1 MELVISGN
9 YVSYMKQLENNYNN
23 PDIFYQLVKLVVHK
37 IHNRTYN
44 RIELLNIWRKLTAG
58 LLNESDVCKKN
69 ILCLLEHKIEFLNY
83 HYDNEPMMNLLK
95 YSDIFI
101 FKKVIYTLKSIQNLI
116 GFNTGNE
123 YLLSLSQ
130 DINTNCIVM
139 NCLELLHTS
148 KLDEVSLY
156 KEKME
161 YILEL
166 LKTYK
171 SSPFNFTI
179 KYIYSDKL
187 YFTTPLA
194 YMIINNNILMQE
206 YIKSKGGTLDYII
219 HEPLVTKSKSYYKFF
234 KAEPVNMS
242 LLEYYT
248 NKHPPNYKILISSYE
263 NSKKTLR
270 QRREQNITRKKN
282 IVNLNLNLNNINNV
296 KERIKNN
303 KNKRDILL
311 SDLKTYK
318 HKWSKTYPIRWSQNS
333 NNENTND
340 TKPYI
345 VIGGVGGSGTR
356 VIASILAALGLN
368 IGSDLNEA
376 YDNLSFTL
384 LFKDPST
391 LILDDNIFNKRY
403 NILKNSIL
411 GTDNYLTK
419 EDLTLLE
426 ELSIKGRPG
435 HPIQWLKTRYHN
447 ILEINNNG
455 SLDNDYLK
463 LLPTIRKPL
472 IGKFG
477 WKEPNSHFIMKR
489 LHSKFKNM
497 KFIMVVRNG
506 LDMAF
511 SNNQNQLRLW
521 GPSLLPNSKFDKH
534 GHIIYTPE
542 LSMKYWTLV
551 HKKIMEQSKTMG
563 KNFLMINFDKL
574 CNEPEDELTKLLQFL
589 ELDNSYMEEIK
600 SMVDKPSSQ
609 GRYKTEDLRKFD
621 KKDIEYAKEL
631 GFDIEMNEKNKP
643 KLKRKTNI
651 SL

>member
-1 MELVISGN
+1 
-9 YVSYMKQLENNYNN
+9 
-23 PDIFYQLVKLVVHK
+23 
-37 IHNRTYN
+37 
-44 RIELLNIWRKLTAG
+44 
-58 LLNESDVCKKN
+58 
-69 ILCLLEHKIEFLNY
+69 
-83 HYDNEPMMNLLK
+83 
-95 YSDIFI
+95 
-101 FKKVIYTLKSIQNLI
+101 
-116 GFNTGNE
+116 
-123 YLLSLSQ
+123 
-130 DINTNCIVM
+130 
-139 NCLELLHTS
+139 
-148 KLDEVSLY
+148 
-156 KEKME
+156 
-161 YILEL
+161 
-166 LKTYK
+166 
-171 SSPFNFTI
+171 
-179 KYIYSDKL
+179 
-187 YFTTPLA
+187 
-194 YMIINNNILMQE
+194 
-206 YIKSKGGTLDYII
+206 
-219 HEPLVTKSKSYYKFF
+219 
-234 KAEPVNMS
+234 
-242 LLEYYT
+242 
-248 NKHPPNYKILISSYE
+248 
-263 NSKKTLR
+263 
-270 QRREQNITRKKN
+270 
-282 IVNLNLNLNNINNV
+282 
-296 KERIKNN
+296 
-303 KNKRDILL
+303 
-311 SDLKTYK
+311 
-318 HKWSKTYPIRWSQNS
+318 
-333 NNENTND
+333 
-340 TKPYI
+340 
-345 VIGGVGGSGTR
+345 
-356 VIASILAALGLN
+356 
-368 IGSDLNEA
+368 LNEA

-489 LHSKFKNM
+489 LHSKFKDM

-511 SNNQNQLRLW
+511 SKNQNQLRLW

-631 GFDIEMNEKNKP
+631 GFDIEMNENKP
-643 KLKRKTNI
+643 KLKSKRKTNI